1 MVKGAGNLTK
11 GDFVSF
17 HDCPHVVTKAD
28 FMNPGKGSAI
38 MRTRLKNL
46 QTGAV
51 NEYTYKTS
59 ESVETLNVE
68 KKEMQY
74 LYHDA
79 NEVVFMDPKT
89 YDQATVPADL
99 MEDQVGFLI
108 PDMLCWVMWYH
119 DKALGVTL
127 PPHVILKVAETE
139 DAIAGNR
146 VNAPKKLAKMET
158 GLEIQVPLFV
168 KNGDRIEVD
177 TTSGQY
183 VARAN

>member
-1 MVKGAGNLTK
+1 MLKSAGNLAK
-11 GDFVSF
+11 GDFVEF
-17 HDCPHVVTKAD
+17 NNAPCVVTKAE

-51 NEYTYKTS
+51 NEFTYKTS
-59 ESVETLNVE
+59 ESVDILNVE

-74 LYHDA
+74 LYHDDK
-79 NEVVFMDPKT
+79 EVVFMDPKS
-89 YDQATVPADL
+89 YEQASVPADL
-99 MEDQVGFLI
+99 MEESVGYLI
-108 PDMLCWVMWYH
+108 PDMLCWVLWYQ

-127 PPHVILKVAETE
+127 PPHVRLRVAETE

-146 VNAPKKLAKMET
+146 VNAPKKIAKMET
-158 GLEIQVPLFV
+158 GIEIQVPLFV
-168 KNGDRIEVD
+168 KNGDLIEID

-183 VARAN
+183 VSRAN